1 MSSSIDTLTTG
12 ASALLGQ
19 ADINPKNTKALK
31 SGQDFESVFLNQML
45 SSMTQGLGNDTGF
58 DGGDAETQWR
68 SLLNE
73 YTARSISASGG
84 VGLSNTV
91 MGELLKAQ
99 GA

>member
-1 MSSSIDTLTTG
+1 MVSSIDSLTGG

-19 ADINPKNTKALK
+19 TDLSPKNAKAKK
-31 SGQDFESVFLNQML
+31 SGEDFESVFLTQIL
-45 SSMTQGLGNDTGF
+45 SSMSQGLGNDTGF

-68 SLLNE
+68 SLYNE
-73 YTARSISASGG
+73 YTARSIAGSGG
-84 VGLSNTV
+84 IGIAGSV